1 MYHPKFDVSPT
12 IIENPSPT
20 HQPRADMFLPKWLLI
35 FGIVLLIGGVVLL
48 FFFIP
53 AALFCLVLGAAAVLC
68 WKNQTIRIISDSTF
82 VYTTFLGRQ
91 HEYRFSQIEG
101 LRQNSDSMTLF
112 VGGGKVHIESCARL
126 TQRLLDKLEA
136 HLPDEA

>member
-1 MYHPKFDVSPT
+1 MT
-12 IIENPSPT
+12 IIENPSPV

-35 FGIVLLIGGVVLL
+35 FGIVLLIGGVVLTFV
-48 FFFIP
+48 FFP
-53 AALFCLVLGAAAVLC
+53 AALFCFALGAAAVLC

-91 HEYRFSQIEG
+91 REYRFSQIEG

-112 VGGGKVHIESCARL
+112 VGGGKVHMESCACI
-126 TQRLLDKLEA
+126 TQRLIDKLEE
-136 HLPDEA
+136 HLPDAE